1 MSVNHLPND
10 VHNDNTTNTIP
21 SKKEE
26 NITSATITTTTTTN
40 VNNQVPQK
48 LKEDELSSLLKVDGL
63 VEDQNTEKWME
74 EQKKIVATI

>member
-1 MSVNHLPND
+1 MMS
-10 VHNDNTTNTIP
+10 TMTILRTP
-21 SKKEE
+21 FLQKKEE

-48 LKEDELSSLLKVDGL
+48 LKEDELSSLLKIDGL